1 MKTEQKIARSV
12 GVMLIIG
19 TVAGISS
26 IALTGSIFGA
36 PDYLTRISANVIQF
50 ITGTLLVL
58 IMGFALASVPVM
70 MFPIFKQYNEPL
82 ALGSVI
88 FRGALE
94 TSAYIAIAVCW
105 LLLLSLSQEYINAEP
120 PDLSLYQILGT
131 LILKTV
137 NIISQI
143 LAIVFSLGA
152 LMFYF
157 LFYRSKLIP
166 RWLSTWGLAGAVL
179 YLSVPLTG
187 MFNIDCEFLYAPLA
201 TQEMVLAVWLI
212 INGFNPPRKH
222 SGVE

>member
-36 PDYLTRISANVIQF
+36 PDYLIRISANVIQF

-105 LLLLSLSQEYINAEP
+105 LLLLSLSQEYINAGT
-120 PDLSLYQILGT
+120 PDLSLYQIPGT

-212 INGFNPPRKH
+212 IKGFNQPRKQL
-222 SGVE
+222 